1 MRLFSYFA
9 LCLVL
14 VSGCSTVHK
23 PPVEAT
29 AQSAQL
35 LRLDYIS
42 SIDNAARQYFVYLP
56 SGYQQ
61 NTNKK
66 WPMLLF
72 LHGNGERGNGL
83 DELDYTL
90 IHGPLYEAWVQ
101 KRDLPFIMVVP
112 QLHMFGMDKVPY
124 IANRSRDAIPARLT
138 DGVPARPAMFPSDKP
153 IVPAA
158 IAGDMSAVPPLLPD
172 GWERAEQDLLTI
184 MNKVQQQFNVDAQ
197 RRYLTGISYGGFG
210 SWYLASKQPELFAAV
225 APIVGWGHP
234 DLMAPIARAQTPLW
248 VFAAGRDLAINK
260 NYFYP
265 GIERLRQ
272 LGHDNVRFSMLEQ
285 AGHDAWKQVYA
296 GSDLYLWLLQHQ
308 LQSTAENQ

>member
-1 MRLFSYFA
+1 MRLLSY
-9 LCLVL
+9 LVL
-14 VSGCSTVHK
+14 CVVLISGCSTVQK
-23 PPVEAT
+23 QAVDSNA
-29 AQSAQL
+29 AAAQL

-42 SIDNAARQYFVYLP
+42 TIDNTARQYFVYLP
-56 SGYQQ
+56 AGYQQ
-61 NTNKK
+61 DASKE

-101 KRDLPFIMVVP
+101 KRDLPFIIVVP
-112 QLHMFGMDKVPY
+112 QLHMFGMNKVPY
-124 IANRSRDAIPARLT
+124 IANRSADAIPKRLAE
-138 DGVPARPAMFPSDKP
+138 GVPARPAMFSSDDP
-153 IVPAA
+153 ITPAA

-172 GWERAEQDLLTI
+172 GWERAEQDLLSIITT
-184 MNKVQQQFNVDAQ
+184 VQSRFNVDTK
-197 RRYLTGISYGGFG
+197 RRYLSGISYGGFG
-210 SWYLASKQPELFAAV
+210 SWYLASKQPQLFAAV

-234 DLMAPIARAQTPLW
+234 DLMPPIARAKTPLW

-285 AGHDAWKQVYA
+285 AGHDVWKQVYA
-296 GSDLYLWLLQHQ
+296 GADLYDWLLQ
-308 LQSTAENQ
+308 QSLHGE